1 MSKVEDA
8 IDCYQ
13 RAANLFKMAKKWS
26 QAGRAFILAA
36 DLNSKSG
43 RKHDA
48 ATNYVDSANC
58 FKKTDPNGMIVYSIF
73 SILFLKYSE
82 FTCVT
87 SEQKL
92 NVIIMYFLFFACI

>member
-1 MSKVEDA
+1 
-8 IDCYQ
+8 
-13 RAANLFKMAKKWS
+13 MAKKWS

-58 FKKTDPNGMIVYSIF
+58 FKKTDPNGMFVYLISSIF
-73 SILFLKYSE
+73 
-82 FTCVT
+82 
-87 SEQKL
+87 
-92 NVIIMYFLFFACI
+92 N

>member
-1 MSKVEDA
+1 MFRNVSKVEDA

-36 DLNSKSG
+36 ELNSKSG

-58 FKKTDPNGMIVYSIF
+58 FKKTDPNGMIIYLIFTTQLLLVYFCNS
-73 SILFLKYSE
+73 
-82 FTCVT
+82 
-87 SEQKL
+87 
-92 NVIIMYFLFFACI
+92 

>member
-1 MSKVEDA
+1 MLFCYIYRNVSKVEDA

-26 QAGRAFILAA
+26 QAGRAFCMAA
-36 DLNSKSG
+36 ELNSKSG

-58 FKKTDPNGMIVYSIF
+58 YKKTDPNGMINSFIIIF
-73 SILFLKYSE
+73 
-82 FTCVT
+82 
-87 SEQKL
+87 
-92 NVIIMYFLFFACI
+92 

>member
-1 MSKVEDA
+1 MLLIFIMINCIHYKSNRYFYNYLFRNVSKVEDA

-36 DLNSKSG
+36 DLNAKSG

-58 FKKTDPNGMIVYSIF
+58 FKKTDPNG
-73 SILFLKYSE
+73 
-82 FTCVT
+82 T
-87 SEQKL
+87 
-92 NVIIMYFLFFACI
+92 VIYLISSTL

>member
-1 MSKVEDA
+1 
-8 IDCYQ
+8 
-13 RAANLFKMAKKWS
+13 MAKKWS

-58 FKKTDPNGMIVYSIF
+58 FKKTDPNGMIIY
-73 SILFLKYSE
+73 
-82 FTCVT
+82 
-87 SEQKL
+87 
-92 NVIIMYFLFFACI
+92 

>member
-1 MSKVEDA
+1 MVYTKYLSTNSFSYFYRNVSKVEDA

-26 QAGRAFILAA
+26 QAGRAFCMSAE
-36 DLNSKSG
+36 LNSKSG

-58 FKKTDPNGMIVYSIF
+58 YKKTDPNGM
-73 SILFLKYSE
+73 
-82 FTCVT
+82 
-87 SEQKL
+87 
-92 NVIIMYFLFFACI
+92 

>member
-1 MSKVEDA
+1 MCQINYLRFYRNVSKVEDA

-26 QAGRAFILAA
+26 QAGRAFCMSA

-58 FKKTDPNGMIVYSIF
+58 YKKTDPNGMYSNKRQRRKVF
-73 SILFLKYSE
+73 YFMYAVHLF
-82 FTCVT
+82 V
-87 SEQKL
+87 
-92 NVIIMYFLFFACI
+92 